1 LAPDVGTPRNIN
13 AASAGG
19 GLRLG
24 WLNVLTADLSA
35 AKAVEWPRNDWRFFF
50 VLSARNN

>member
-1 LAPDVGTPRNIN
+1 VLTPRNLN

-24 WLNVLTADLSA
+24 WFDLFTADLSA
-35 AKAVEWPRNDWRFFF
+35 DKAVEGPRNDWRFFF
-50 VLSARNN
+50 VLSAKNR